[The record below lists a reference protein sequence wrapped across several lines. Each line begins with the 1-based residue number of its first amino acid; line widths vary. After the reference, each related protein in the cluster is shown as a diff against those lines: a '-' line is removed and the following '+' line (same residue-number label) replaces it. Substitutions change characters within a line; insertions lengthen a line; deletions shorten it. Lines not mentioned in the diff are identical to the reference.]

1 MHDTAEKET
10 NGTGTPPLPTRNE
23 LAGRIFNGGEI
34 SPEDDWTFELVP
46 EEILGDALRNKLDL

>member
-23 LAGRIFNGGEI
+23 LAGRFFNGGEI
-34 SPEDDWTFELVP
+34 SPEDDWTFEL
-46 EEILGDALRNKLDL
+46 EILGDALRNKLDL